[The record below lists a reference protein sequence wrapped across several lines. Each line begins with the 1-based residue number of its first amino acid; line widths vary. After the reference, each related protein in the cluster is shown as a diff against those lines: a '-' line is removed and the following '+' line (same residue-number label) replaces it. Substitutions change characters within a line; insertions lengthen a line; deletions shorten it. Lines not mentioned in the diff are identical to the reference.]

1 MEELKTVL
9 SLELEK
15 NNMSLVSLEYKID
28 EKILL
33 LTIDKNGYVDIDD
46 ITKATDLANSILDK
60 LDPIKEEYSLMVESV
75 GVEKVFKVEDASSY
89 LGEYVLIESYNK
101 TYLGTLLEKSIDYI
115 VIKNKKN
122 KKEKIYLEDIKEIRT
137 TVLF

>member
-15 NNMSLVSLEYKID
+15 INMSLVSLEYKID